1 MGYYLKWSEDSGDK
15 VTNTETLQISGVSGK
30 LISIEYVVKTSSV
43 GYSNSRMIFD
53 IRRLVGS
60 STNGGGTGYIYQ
72 SSDTFFGANGTSN
85 RRKNGVVATDNEFFN
100 GYVAGDIFSFDV
112 GVYLSGSF
120 VEGTTPSGGAFAF
133 GARFNEKSHNYG
145 FSVSSIIVEDS
156 DGLHTIDM
164 SDSGGSG
171 TSLTSTDGSITATLF
186 NFPTDDSQWV
196 YYPPGTPAGPN
207 THVNPSITNLLATSA
222 RLNWEQG

>member
-1 MGYYLKWSEDSGDK
+1 MGYYLKWSEDSGDGD
-15 VTNTETLQISGVSGK
+15 TNAETLQISGVSGT

-43 GYSNSRMIFD
+43 AYSNSRMIFD

-60 STNGGGTGYIYQ
+60 STGGAGTGYIYQ
-72 SSDTFFGANGTSN
+72 SSGTFIGTNGTSN

-112 GVYLSGSF
+112 GA
-120 VEGTTPSGGAFAF
+120 TPSGGAFAF
-133 GARFNEKSHNYG
+133 GARFNEIEHNYG

-156 DGLHTIDM
+156 DGLHTINM

-171 TSLTSTDGSITATLF
+171 TSLTSTDGDITAKLF
-186 NFPTDDSQWV
+186 NFPTDNSQWV
-196 YYPPGTPAGPN
+196 FYSTGPN
-207 THVNPSITNLLATSA
+207 TPINLSITSLLATSA

>member
-1 MGYYLKWSEDSGDK
+1 MGYYLKWSEDSGDGD
-15 VTNTETLQISGVSGK
+15 TNTETLQISGVSGT

-43 GYSNSRMIFD
+43 GYSTPRYIFD

-60 STNGGGTGYIYQ
+60 STNGGGTVYVYEY
-72 SSDTFFGANGTSN
+72 AETSVVASGITN
-85 RRKNGVVATDNEFFN
+85 RQKNGVVAAANDFFY
-100 GYVAGDIFSFDV
+100 GYDAGDIFSFDV
-112 GVYLSGSF
+112 GA
-120 VEGTTPSGGAFAF
+120 TPSGGAFAF
-133 GARFNEKSHNYG
+133 GARFNEKEHNYG

-171 TSLTSTDGSITATLF
+171 TSLTSTDGDITATLF

-196 YYPPGTPAGPN
+196 FYATPAVTP
-207 THVNPSITNLLATSA
+207 VNPSVTNLLDTSA
-222 RLNWEQG
+222 RLNWERG

>member
-1 MGYYLKWSEDSGDK
+1 MGYYLKWSEDSGDGD
-15 VTNTETLQISGVSGK
+15 TNTETLQISGVSGT
-30 LISIEYVVKTSSV
+30 LISIEYVVKTSPV
-43 GYSNSRMIFD
+43 GYSNPRYVFD

-60 STNGGGTGYIYQ
+60 STNGGGTVYVYEY
-72 SSDTFFGANGTSN
+72 AETSVVASGITN
-85 RRKNGVVATDNEFFN
+85 RQKNGVVAAANDFFY
-100 GYVAGDIFSFDV
+100 GYDAGDIFSFDV
-112 GVYLSGSF
+112 GA
-120 VEGTTPSGGAFAF
+120 TPSGGAFAF

-171 TSLTSTDGSITATLF
+171 TSLTSTDGDITATLF

-196 YYPPGTPAGPN
+196 FYAPPAVTPI
-207 THVNPSITNLLATSA
+207 NPSITNLLATSA

>member
-1 MGYYLKWSEDSGDK
+1 MGYYLKWSEDSGDRN
-15 VTNTETLQISGVSGK
+15 TNTELLQISGVSGT
-30 LISIEYVVKTSSV
+30 LISIEYVVKTSPA
-43 GYSNSRMIFD
+43 GYSNPIYIFD

-60 STNGGGTGYIYQ
+60 STGGAGTVYFYQ
-72 SSDTFFGANGTSN
+72 SSETFIDANGTSN
-85 RRKNGVVATDNEFFN
+85 LRKNGVSATKNDFFN
-100 GYVAGDIFSFDV
+100 GYDVGDIFSFDV
-112 GVYLSGSF
+112 GA
-120 VEGTTPSGGAFAF
+120 TPSGGAFAF
-133 GARFNEKSHNYG
+133 GARFNEVEHNYG

-196 YYPPGTPAGPN
+196 FYAPPAVTPI
-207 THVNPSITNLLATSA
+207 NPSVTNLLATSA

>member
-1 MGYYLKWSEDSGDK
+1 MGYYLKWSEDSGDGD
-15 VTNTETLQISGVSGK
+15 TNAELLQISGVSGT
-30 LISIEYVVKTSSV
+30 LISIEYVVKTSPV
-43 GYSNSRMIFD
+43 GYSNARYIFD

-60 STNGGGTGYIYQ
+60 STSGSGTGYIYQ

-85 RRKNGVVATDNEFFN
+85 RRKNGVVATNNEFFN

-112 GVYLSGSF
+112 GA
-120 VEGTTPSGGAFAF
+120 TPSGGAFSF

-207 THVNPSITNLLATSA
+207 TPVNPSITNLLATSA

>member
-15 VTNTETLQISGVSGK
+15 DTNTETLQISGVSGT

-43 GYSNSRMIFD
+43 AYSNSRMIFD

-60 STNGGGTGYIYQ
+60 STNGSGTGYIYQ
-72 SSDTFFGANGTSN
+72 SSETSVVASGITN
-85 RRKNGVVATDNEFFN
+85 RQKNGVVAAANDFFY
-100 GYVAGDIFSFDV
+100 GYDAGDIFSFDV
-112 GVYLSGSF
+112 GA
-120 VEGTTPSGGAFAF
+120 TPSGGAFAF
-133 GARFNEKSHNYG
+133 GARFNEKEHNYG

-171 TSLTSTDGSITATLF
+171 TSLTSTDGGITATLF

-196 YYPPGTPAGPN
+196 FYAPPAVTPI
-207 THVNPSITNLLATSA
+207 NPSVTNLLATSA

>member
-15 VTNTETLQISGVSGK
+15 VTNTETLQISGVSGT
-30 LISIEYVVKTSSV
+30 LISIEYVVKTSPA
-43 GYSNSRMIFD
+43 GYSNPRYVFD

-60 STNGGGTGYIYQ
+60 STNGGGTVYVYEY
-72 SSDTFFGANGTSN
+72 AETSVVASGITN
-85 RRKNGVVATDNEFFN
+85 RQKNGVVAAANDFFY
-100 GYVAGDIFSFDV
+100 GYDAGDIFSFDV
-112 GVYLSGSF
+112 GA
-120 VEGTTPSGGAFAF
+120 TPSGGAFAF
-133 GARFNEKSHNYG
+133 GARFNEKEHNYG

-171 TSLTSTDGSITATLF
+171 TSLTSTDGDITATLF

-196 YYPPGTPAGPN
+196 FYATPAVTP
-207 THVNPSITNLLATSA
+207 VNPSVTNLLDTSA
-222 RLNWEQG
+222 RLNWERG

>member
-15 VTNTETLQISGVSGK
+15 VTNAELLQISGVSGT

-43 GYSNSRMIFD
+43 GHSNPRYIFD

-60 STNGGGTGYIYQ
+60 STSGGGTGYIYQ
-72 SSDTFFGANGTSN
+72 SSETFIGANGTSN
-85 RRKNGVVATDNEFFN
+85 RRKNGVVATDNDFFN

-112 GVYLSGSF
+112 GPSYDV
-120 VEGTTPSGGAFAF
+120 GTIPSGGAFAF
-133 GARFNEKSHNYG
+133 GARFNEKAHNYG

-196 YYPPGTPAGPN
+196 FYAPPAVTPI
-207 THVNPSITNLLATSA
+207 NPSVTNLLATSA
-222 RLNWEQG
+222 RLTWDQG

>member
-1 MGYYLKWSEDSGDK
+1 MGYYLKWSEDSGDGD
-15 VTNTETLQISGVSGK
+15 TNTETLQISGVSGT
-30 LISIEYVVKTSSV
+30 LISIEYVVKTSPA
-43 GYSNSRMIFD
+43 GYSNPRYVFD

-60 STNGGGTGYIYQ
+60 STGGAGTVYVYEYAENSVVASGI
-72 SSDTFFGANGTSN
+72 TN
-85 RRKNGVVATDNEFFN
+85 RRKNGVSAAANDFFY
-100 GYVAGDIFSFDV
+100 GYDAGDIFSFDV
-112 GVYLSGSF
+112 GA
-120 VEGTTPSGGAFAF
+120 TPSGGAFAF
-133 GARFNEKSHNYG
+133 GARFNEKEHNYG

-207 THVNPSITNLLATSA
+207 TPVNPSITNLLATSA

>member
-15 VTNTETLQISGVSGK
+15 ATNTETLQISGVSGT
-30 LISIEYVVKTSSV
+30 LISIEYVVKTSPA
-43 GYSNSRMIFD
+43 GYSNPRYIFD

-60 STNGGGTGYIYQ
+60 STGGAGTSYLYQ
-72 SSDTFFGANGTSN
+72 SSETFIGSSGISN
-85 RRKNGVVATDNEFFN
+85 RQKNGVYAAANEFFY
-100 GYVAGDIFSFDV
+100 GYDAGDIFSFDV
-112 GVYLSGSF
+112 GPSYDV
-120 VEGTTPSGGAFAF
+120 GTIPSGGAFSF
-133 GARFNEKSHNYG
+133 GARFNERAHNYG

-196 YYPPGTPAGPN
+196 FYAPPAVTP
-207 THVNPSITNLLATSA
+207 VNPSVTNLLATSA

>member
-1 MGYYLKWSEDSGDK
+1 MGYYLKWSESSGDRD
-15 VTNTETLQISGVSGK
+15 TNTETLQISGVSGT
-30 LISIEYVVKTSSV
+30 LISVEYVVKTSPV
-43 GYSNSRMIFD
+43 VYSTPRYIFD

-60 STNGGGTGYIYQ
+60 STNGADTGYIYQ

-85 RRKNGVVATDNEFFN
+85 RRKNGVVATNNEFFY
-100 GYVAGDIFSFDV
+100 GYDVGDIFSFDV
-112 GVYLSGSF
+112 GA
-120 VEGTTPSGGAFAF
+120 TPSGGAFSF
-133 GARFNEKSHNYG
+133 GARFNERSHNYG

-196 YYPPGTPAGPN
+196 FYAPPAVTP
-207 THVNPSITNLLATSA
+207 VNPSTTNLLATSA
-222 RLNWEQG
+222 RLTWEQG